1 MSQTQ
6 DTSKLGQRAAIVMAA
21 TGVFWICATLAGE
34 KLGLSMRIRA
44 LFDLLALAGFGVAL
58 YMTYKVWRAR
68 REDEDEG

>member
-1 MSQTQ
+1 MKQNQ
-6 DTSKLGQRAAIVMAA
+6 DTSRAGQRAAIVMAI
-21 TGVFWICATLAGE
+21 TGAFWICATFAGD

-68 REDEDEG
+68 REDEE